1 MSHGRAPRRRGRTK
15 GETMK
20 TLTRLAGLAVAW
32 LMFMVAA
39 VQHVP
44 AEAVDRSR
52 LDTGEALAPGDE
64 LVSTDALHTLT
75 MEAGGNLVL
84 RSGDEVVWSAG
95 TTVPGSTL
103 VAQDDGNVVLRAPDG
118 TPQWATDTDGAGPT
132 RLELHRGGGA
142 RLHHGDGTVLW
153 EVPARTR

>member
-1 MSHGRAPRRRGRTK
+1 
-15 GETMK
+15 MK
-20 TLTRLAGLAVAW
+20 TLTRLAGFMVAW

-52 LDTGEALAPGDE
+52 LDAGETLAPGDD
-64 LVSTDALHTLT
+64 LVSTDGLHTLT
-75 MEAGGNLVL
+75 MEVDGDLVL

-103 VAQDDGNVVLRAPDG
+103 VAQADGNVVVQAPG
-118 TPQWATDTDGAGPT
+118 GAPQWATGTHGGGPT
-132 RLELHRGGGA
+132 RLEVHEGGGA
-142 RLHHGDGTVLW
+142 RVHDGGGAELW
-153 EVPARTR
+153 EVASPVG